1 MTAKNRSFIER
12 LDYDIDLLT
21 PSFRVETME
30 LVSLG
35 INNTEINSISP
46 ISWSEK
52 YKQIINQLKSNLET
66 HSFKNCLEKALSQSD
81 LLDIRDITHY
91 ISSEMDQKIV
101 FYSLINVLSKYPYI
115 KKYKGVKSFSVSPQG
130 FVNLSIIK
138 DNESYQSILNLEF
151 KSNGKVTF
159 NAHDND
165 VDDYLIHGTF
175 ISPRMYLSNRKFK
188 QLLNLLDD

>member
-1 MTAKNRSFIER
+1 MIVQNSSFIE
-12 LDYDIDLLT
+12 LNYISESQT
-21 PSFRVETME
+21 PPFHVEMME
-30 LVSLG
+30 LVTLG
-35 INNTEINSISP
+35 VDNTEVYSISP

-81 LLDIRDITHY
+81 LSDIRDITNY

-115 KKYKGVKSFSVSPQG
+115 KKYKGVKNFSVSPQG

-138 DNESYQSILNLEF
+138 NNERYQSILNLEF

-175 ISPRMYLSNRKFK
+175 ISPKMYLSNRKFK